1 MTDFELYLRTG
12 LSHIADVTAYDHILF
27 IVALCA
33 IYQFKDWKQTLVL
46 VTAFTIGHSI
56 TLALATLGIV
66 VFSGEIIEILIPITI
81 MLTCIF
87 NIFTISKEKSNASLK
102 YLLALSF
109 GLIHGL
115 GFSNYL
121 TSLLGE
127 EENIIF
133 PLFSFNLGIEIGQL
147 MIVAIIMILGYI
159 VMDIIKLSKSKW
171 NWIVSSAAFIIAT
184 GLLIDLL
191 R

>member
-87 NIFTISKEKSNASLK
+87 NIFTISKEKSNTSLK

-171 NWIVSSAAFIIAT
+171 NWIVSSTAFIIAT